1 LVAVTDDA
9 STVRVIVGD
18 ETFMIDDGGGGGGGL
33 N

>member
-18 ETFMIDDGGGGGGGL
+18 ETFMIDDGGGGL